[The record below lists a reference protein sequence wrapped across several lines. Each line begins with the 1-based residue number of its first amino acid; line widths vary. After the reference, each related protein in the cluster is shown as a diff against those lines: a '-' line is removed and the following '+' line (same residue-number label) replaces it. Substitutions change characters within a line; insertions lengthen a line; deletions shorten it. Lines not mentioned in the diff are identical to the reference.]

1 MTPRRKKRLALVGM
15 LVLGVGVA
23 TALLLAAFSENLVY
37 FHSPTEV
44 TQGQAPNDRKFRIG
58 GLVAEDSV
66 RRDEDSLGVRFRI
79 TDTAEAVTVRYEGVL
94 PDLFRE
100 GQGVVADGRLTSDN
114 VFEAERVLAKHDEN
128 YMPPEAAE
136 ALERAEKGY
145 APESGTQE
153 SDTMAEQQ

>member
-1 MTPRRKKRLALVGM
+1 MTPRRKKRLTLVGL
-15 LVLGVGVA
+15 LVLGVGGA
-23 TALLLAAFSENLVY
+23 SALLLAAFSENLVY
-37 FHSPTEV
+37 FHTPTEV
-44 TQGQAPNDRKFRIG
+44 AEGNAPDGRKFRIG

-66 RRDEDSLGVRFRI
+66 RRDDDSLGVRFRI

-100 GQGVVADGRLTSDN
+100 GQGVVADGRLTADN

-136 ALERAEKGY
+136 ALERANTGY
-145 APESGTQE
+145 SPESGTPE
-153 SDTMAEQQ
+153 SGTMAEQ